1 MLFNYSSIFGRPA
14 PGYRDRGE
22 GALWS
27 VGSHGYS
34 WAAGVSGIYGMRMR
48 FDMTNTGPHTTTDR
62 GYCLQLRCL
71 SE

>member
-1 MLFNYSSIFGRPA
+1 MLR
-14 PGYRDRGE
+14 
-22 GALWS
+22 S

-34 WAAGVSGIYGMRMR
+34 WATRVSGIYGMRMR